1 MAILSACCCILSFRA
16 VWNSHCILTQYCTLA
31 PSRIAHHTYC
41 TGTYCV
47 YRYGAYCTYCIG
59 YRTGTVRTIRTVL
72 FSATFVHCTFCILSS
87 LHSAI
92 LTQSQYHLCTISGR
106 IAILTCISFSVNHIE
121 LTVLVTRAGHN
132 LGT

>member
-47 YRYGAYCTYCIG
+47 YRYGAYCTYCIDL
-59 YRTGTVRTIRTVL
+59 YSTYQYGTRTVL
-72 FSATFVHCTFCILSS
+72 VPYVLYVRYC
-87 LHSAI
+87 
-92 LTQSQYHLCTISGR
+92 SQQHLCTVLF
-106 IAILTCISFSVNHIE
+106 AFSVPCTARFSLSLSTICARF
-121 LTVLVTRAGHN
+121 RAESPFSLASHSQSILN
-132 LGT
+132 LR